1 MRDFIR
7 LTVIPFLV
15 LVIFQCG
22 FIYGILLLITGKVNP
37 LDWHPVIYTLF
48 FEFVLFIMY
57 TSYKA
62 STEDDEFID
71 IECNHYNYKHE
82 EDKRNNHD
90 IS

>member
-22 FIYGILLLITGKVNP
+22 FIYGILLLIIGKVNP

-48 FEFVLFIMY
+48 FEVVLFIIY

-62 STEDDEFID
+62 STEDDDIID
-71 IECNHYNYKHE
+71 IEGNHFNYRQ
-82 EDKRNNHD
+82 DN
-90 IS
+90 